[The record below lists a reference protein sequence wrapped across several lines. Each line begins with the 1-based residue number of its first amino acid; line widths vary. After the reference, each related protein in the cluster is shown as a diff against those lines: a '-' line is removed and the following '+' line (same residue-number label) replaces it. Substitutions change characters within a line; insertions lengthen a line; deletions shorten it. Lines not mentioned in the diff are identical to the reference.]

1 MSAIRYPIAG
11 DAQAALSTPLGRA
24 AREREAQGLAKVPVA
39 FITEMTG
46 PAFATREAALDAL
59 AGHVDDERA
68 GRGVTVAPEDRFCIL
83 REVVG
88 TVPERAP
95 VVAPVE
101 PTFADGRR
109 WPKRDGH
116 RLQTVW
122 RLSVSYW
129 RVPGVAELEDQA
141 RRARRTARG
150 RRLDAEALRELA
162 RQPLRPVR
170 PQQPLDIGL
179 FETPAPEAPH
189 ILIPDE

>member
-1 MSAIRYPIAG
+1 MSAIRYPIAS
-11 DAQAALSTPLGRA
+11 DAQAALTAPLGRA
-24 AREREAQGLAKVPVA
+24 AREREAQGLAAVPVC
-39 FITEMTG
+39 FVTEMTG
-46 PAFATREAALDAL
+46 PAFASREAALDAL
-59 AGHVDDERA
+59 AGRIDDERP
-68 GRGVTVAPEDRFCIL
+68 GRGVTVAPEDRFCTL

-88 TVPERAP
+88 TVPERVP
-95 VVAPVE
+95 VIAPVE
-101 PTFADGRR
+101 PTFAEGRR
-109 WPKRDGH
+109 WPKSAGH
-116 RLQTVW
+116 PLQTAW

-141 RRARRTARG
+141 RKARRTMRG